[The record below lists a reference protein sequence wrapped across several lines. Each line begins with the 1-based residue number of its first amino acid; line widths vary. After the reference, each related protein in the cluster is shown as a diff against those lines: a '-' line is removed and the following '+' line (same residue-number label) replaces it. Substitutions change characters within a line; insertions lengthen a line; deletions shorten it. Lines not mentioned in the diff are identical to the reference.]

1 VVERVDVNPALL
13 TWARKRAGF
22 TVAALERRFPKLEEW
37 ELGERAPTR
46 KQLDAF
52 ARATHVP
59 TDWLFLDV
67 PPKER
72 VPIPDRRALSEDVER
87 RPSPDLL
94 ETIARCRQRQE
105 WYRSFARRS
114 REPRVGV
121 VGSLSADDDVV
132 DAAAAMREAL
142 DFELGHRGP
151 NYTRAI
157 RVLSENAEDLGI
169 LVMVNGV
176 VGSNTRRK
184 LDPLEFR
191 GFALADPAA
200 PVVFVNGADT
210 KAVQIF
216 TLAHELA
223 HIWLGSTALSDA
235 DLVARPKARSERW
248 CAAVAGEFLVP
259 TDELEAVH
267 DPEREVTSE
276 LERLARRFKVST
288 LVALRRVHDFGSLG
302 PDEYEDELARER
314 RRVLEAQR
322 KRAGRG
328 GGNFYNT
335 QPVRVSK
342 RFARAIIGS
351 ALEGGTP
358 STDACEMLGFRKE
371 STLRELGKRLGVS

>member
-1 VVERVDVNPALL
+1 VVERVDVNPRLL
-13 TWARKRAGF
+13 TWARKRAGL
-22 TVAALERRFPKLEEW
+22 TVTALERRFPKLEEW
-37 ELGERAPTR
+37 ESGALSPTR
-46 KQLDAF
+46 KQFEAF

-67 PPKER
+67 PPVER
-72 VPIPDRRALSEDVER
+72 VPIRDRRTLTEEIER
-87 RPSPDLL
+87 RPTPDLL
-94 ETIARCRQRQE
+94 ETIDRCRQRQQ
-105 WYRSFARRS
+105 WYRSFARGN

-121 VGSLSADDDVV
+121 VGSLAVDDDVV
-132 DAAAAMREAL
+132 DAAGAMREAL

-151 NYTRAI
+151 NYTRAL

-191 GFALADPAA
+191 GFALADKVA

-223 HIWLGSTALSDA
+223 HVWLGDTALSDA
-235 DLVARPKARSERW
+235 DLVARPKGRAERW

-259 TDELEAVH
+259 TDELEEVH
-267 DPEREVTSE
+267 DPEREVTPE
-276 LERLARRFKVST
+276 LERLARKFKVST
-288 LVALRRVHDFGSLG
+288 LVALRRVHDVGSLG
-302 PDEYEDELARER
+302 TDEYEDEFVRER

-351 ALEGGTP
+351 AIDGRTP
-358 STDACEMLGFRKE
+358 YGDACEMLGFRKE

>member
-1 VVERVDVNPALL
+1 MVERVDVNPRVL
-13 TWARKRAGF
+13 TWARKRAGL

-37 ELGERAPTR
+37 ESGALAPTR
-46 KQLDAF
+46 KQFEHF

-67 PPKER
+67 PPVER
-72 VPIPDRRALSEDVER
+72 VPIPDRRTLTEAVER

-94 ETIARCRQRQE
+94 ETIEACRQRQR
-105 WYRSFARRS
+105 WFQSFARTN

-121 VGSLSADDDVV
+121 VGSLSVDDDVV
-132 DAAAAMREAL
+132 DAAGAMREAL
-142 DFELGHRGP
+142 GFELGHRGP

-157 RVLSENAEDLGI
+157 RVLAENAEDLGI

-191 GFALADPAA
+191 GFALAGPVA
-200 PVVFVNGADT
+200 PVVFVNGADS
-210 KAVQIF
+210 KAVQVF

-223 HIWLGSTALSDA
+223 HVWLGDTALSDA
-235 DLVARPKARSERW
+235 DLVARPKGRTERW
-248 CAAVAGEFLVP
+248 CAAVAGELLVP
-259 TDELEAVH
+259 SDELAEFH
-267 DPEREVTSE
+267 DPDREVTSE
-276 LERLARRFKVST
+276 LDRLARKFKVST
-288 LVALRRVHDFGSLG
+288 LVALRRVHDAGSLG
-302 PDEYEDELARER
+302 AEEYEDEFVREK

-342 RFARAIIGS
+342 RFARAIIGD
-351 ALEGGTP
+351 ALDGRTA
-358 STDACEMLGFRKE
+358 SSDACQMLGFRKE
-371 STLRELGKRLGVS
+371 STLRELGKRLGVA